1 MVAGRSNTEIRQS
14 DSRCISNSKVFTA
27 FMSRRHHLTDDS
39 SDDTGRKIVTWLLW
53 DFDDDDVDDDGCG
66 SCQSVMGGL

>member
-39 SDDTGRKIVTWLLW
+39 SDDTGRKSVTWLLW
-53 DFDDDDVDDDGCG
+53 EFVRVKVC
-66 SCQSVMGGL
+66 VMGGLCVS

>member
-1 MVAGRSNTEIRQS
+1 MVAERSNTEIRQS
-14 DSRCISNSKVFTA
+14 DSRCISKVFTA

-53 DFDDDDVDDDGCG
+53 DFDDDDVVDD
-66 SCQSVMGGL
+66 